1 MASGFVKVTAIGN
14 LGRDPE
20 MRYTQSGQA
29 VTSFSIASTR
39 KWNGGDGT
47 KREETTW
54 LRCSAWGKL
63 AEVCAEYL
71 AKGRQVYVEG
81 RLQVDANGNPRTFER
96 QDGTTGASFELT
108 VETIQFLGGGNGNG
122 SGQPEQAEE
131 EVVPL

>member
-1 MASGFVKVTAIGN
+1 MASGFVKVTTIGN

-29 VTSFSIASTR
+29 VTSFSIAATR
-39 KWNGGDGT
+39 KWNGGDGQ

-71 AKGRQVYVEG
+71 HKGDQVYIEG
-81 RLQVDANGNPRTFER
+81 RLQVDGNGNPRTFER
-96 QDGTTGASFELT
+96 NDGTTGATFELT
-108 VETIQFLGGGNGNG
+108 VESVQFLGNRN
-122 SGQPEQAEE
+122 SQSEPAEQAEE